1 MNGSDERKNN
11 FIENGF
17 QILWKVE
24 EKRAEENNNNTNSI
38 NKKRNKDIINKCDDI
53 NKNKSK
59 RDKIIIKFKID
70 RNQQKVFK
78 ILINKIVRT
87 TIVTTIVF
95 LYLNLYKHTWH
106 SAIVEFLNRARFHS
120 LALLLCN

>member
-1 MNGSDERKNN
+1 MNGSDECKNN

-38 NKKRNKDIINKCDDI
+38 NKKRNKDIINKCNDV

-78 ILINKIVRT
+78 
-87 TIVTTIVF
+87 
-95 LYLNLYKHTWH
+95 
-106 SAIVEFLNRARFHS
+106 
-120 LALLLCN
+120 C

>member
-1 MNGSDERKNN
+1 MNGSDECKKN

-17 QILWKVE
+17 QILRKVE

-38 NKKRNKDIINKCDDI
+38 NKKRNKDIINKCNDI
-53 NKNKSK
+53 NKTKSK

-70 RNQQKVFK
+70 RNQQKIFK
-78 ILINKIVRT
+78 MLINKNRKNNYSNYYS
-87 TIVTTIVF
+87 F
-95 LYLNLYKHTWH
+95 LISNLYKHTWH
-106 SAIVEFLNRARFHS
+106 SAIVEFLNRAKFHS